1 MPANSGVITKP
12 YEVVFQIEVAPTM
25 SEARQNID
33 LLTNIQI
40 EATDSFTQYKISK
53 NYREFR
59 LNNIYDI
66 TKNSA
71 LSGVKEQSY

>member
-1 MPANSGVITKP
+1 
-12 YEVVFQIEVAPTM
+12 VFQIEVAPTI

-40 EATDSFTQYKISK
+40 EAADSFTQYKISK
-53 NYREFR
+53 TYREFR

-71 LSGVKEQSY
+71 LSGVKEQSF